1 MVPDENP
8 ETKRKK
14 KPEIDQEFCLG
25 CGVCATRCTTGA
37 MRLDARDQRVIP
49 PESTFERVILTAL
62 ERGTLQ
68 YQLFDDPSSG
78 TQAFLR
84 GFVGGFLKLPPVK
97 KALLSDQLRSRFL
110 ASLQSG
116 VRKQGKAWVTEM

>member
-1 MVPDENP
+1 MVPDQNP

-62 ERGTLQ
+62 ERGTL
-68 YQLFDDPSSG
+68 
-78 TQAFLR
+78 
-84 GFVGGFLKLPPVK
+84 
-97 KALLSDQLRSRFL
+97 
-110 ASLQSG
+110 
-116 VRKQGKAWVTEM
+116 